1 MFKEILALSLVIL
14 SAITSFIS
22 YDMAS
27 YQGGHANVIAF
38 AVSMYVLTIA
48 CVYAH
53 KRMRG
58 LF

>member
-14 SAITSFIS
+14 SAITSFLS

-48 CVYAH
+48 CVYT
-53 KRMRG
+53 KK
-58 LF
+58 